1 MSAALSYP
9 VRTPAWTLTYGGVN
23 ITADVTSMVEAIVYE
38 NHEQHLADEVQIT
51 LEDRDGRWQGPWF
64 PTYGDVVALQVGYAG
79 EPLLPCGAF
88 QVDELELQGP
98 PDAVHLRCIAAGI
111 TSALRTP
118 TSARFESQTLA
129 QIAALVAN
137 RHGFT
142 VVNAP
147 AANGLVLARVTQR
160 RETDLQFLLRL
171 ANAYDYD
178 FSVRGTQLIFYARAA
193 LEALPPVLVLRRTD
207 LISFA
212 FKARTNQ
219 IYQAARVSY
228 QNPATKTLISQAVS
242 AANDLTGDVLNLAE
256 RAESSSDALARAAA
270 ALHRHNML
278 QATMR
283 ITLPGTTTMVAGNT
297 VALQGF
303 GQNDGAYLIT
313 AARHRLERSTGYT
326 TEAEGRKLS

>member
-9 VRTPAWTLTYGGVN
+9 VRTPAWTLIYRGVN
-23 ITADVTSMVEAIVYE
+23 ITADVTPMVETIVYE
-38 NHEQHLADEVQIT
+38 SHEQHLADEVQIA

-64 PTYGDVVALQVGYAG
+64 PTYGDVVALQIGYAG

-118 TSARFESQTLA
+118 TSARFEGQTLG

-147 AANGLVLARVTQR
+147 APSGPVLARVTQR
-160 RETDLQFLLRL
+160 RETDLQFLHRL
-171 ANAYDYD
+171 ANAYNYD
-178 FSVRGTQLIFYARAA
+178 FSVRGTQLIFYPRGV
-193 LEALPPVLVLRRTD
+193 LESVPTVLVLQRSD
-207 LISFA
+207 LVSFA
-212 FKARTNQ
+212 FRANTNQ
-219 IYQAARVSY
+219 IYRAAQVSY
-228 QNPATKTLISQAVS
+228 QNPATKTLISQIVT
-242 AANDLTGDVLNLAE
+242 AAKALTGDVLNLAE
-256 RAESSSDALARAAA
+256 RVESPSDALIRASA

-283 ITLPGTTTMVAGNT
+283 ISLPGTTTIVAGNT
-297 VALQGF
+297 IALQGF

-313 AARHRLERSTGYT
+313 VARHRLERPTGYT

>member
-9 VRTPAWTLTYGGVN
+9 VRSPAWTLTYGGVN
-23 ITADVTSMVEAIVYE
+23 ITADVTPMVEAIVYE
-38 NHEQHLADEVQIT
+38 SHEQHLADEVQVT

-64 PTYGDVVALQVGYAG
+64 PTYGDVVSLQIGYAG

-88 QVDELELQGP
+88 QVDELELEGP
-98 PDAVHLRCIAAGI
+98 PDAMHLRCIAAGI

-142 VVNAP
+142 LVNAP
-147 AANGLVLARVTQR
+147 AANGLLLARVTQR
-160 RETDLQFLLRL
+160 RETDLQFLHRL

-178 FSVRGTQLIFYARAA
+178 FSVRGTQLIFYPRGV
-193 LEALPPVLVLRRTD
+193 LEAVPAVLALRRTD

-212 FKARTNQ
+212 FKARTKQ

-228 QNPATKTLISQAVS
+228 QNPATKTLISQVVT
-242 AANDLTGDVLNLAE
+242 AAKDLTDDILNLAE
-256 RAESSSDALARAAA
+256 RAESPSDALARAAA

-283 ITLPGTTTMVAGNT
+283 VTLPGTTTLVAGNT
-297 VALQGF
+297 VALHGF

-313 AARHRLERSTGYT
+313 AARHRLERTTGYT
-326 TEAEGRKLS
+326 TEAEGRKLP